1 MKRMAIEKT
10 EIKRTEK
17 VESKAQRIPYE
28 APKAT
33 VVSMDATERLMNC
46 GQWSQYMCGINAAYQ

>member
-46 GQWSQYMCGINAAYQ
+46 GQWN